1 MSANARG
8 LTLVELVMA
17 IAMSGILVVALMSSY
32 SSIVGRSSDPM
43 IRAQALAIAESFLE
57 EASGKAFLDPGTG
70 SRCPAPE
77 ASRSS
82 FNNVCDYNGYSASTI
97 TLPTGAAVSGLT
109 GYAVA
114 ISVAAIASGELGV
127 VPTTCALKI
136 TVAVTSPLNETL
148 SVTGYRTD
156 YESTPACS

>member
-1 MSANARG
+1 MSARVHG

-17 IAMSGILVVALMSSY
+17 IALSGILVVALMSSY

-43 IRAQALAIAESFLE
+43 IRAQSLAIAESFLE
-57 EASGKAFLDPGTG
+57 EATGKAFLDPATGT
-70 SRCPAPE
+70 RCPAPE
-77 ASRSS
+77 ASRAN

-97 TLPTGAAVSGLT
+97 TLPTGTAVSGLS

-114 ISVAAIASGELGV
+114 ISVAAIGSGELGA
-127 VPTTCALKI
+127 VPATCALRI